1 MGKPEAAVENYFHQL
16 AQDNDF
22 LCYKFR
28 ALGIAGVPDRI
39 LIGHGLI
46 AFVELKAPKEHVR
59 PLQRLRIAQMRAHG
73 APTLVI
79 DTRDQVKLFYDA
91 VLGAVAQEPE
101 SFRQTCYQT
110 WQKKS
115 KTHCSFRTYTTHHHR
130 EEDQMATVLNDHDFN
145 DWYIYQRIL
154 PLIHK

>member
-1 MGKPEAAVENYFHQL
+1 MGKPEAAVENYFQKM

-46 AFVELKAPKEHVR
+46 AFVELKAPEEHVR

-91 VLGAVAQEPE
+91 VLGAVTQEPE
-101 SFRQTCYQT
+101 SFRWHCYQN
-110 WQKKS
+110 WQHKS
-115 KTHCSFRTYTTHHHR
+115 RINCSFRTYSTRYHQD
-130 EEDQMATVLNDHDFN
+130 EAQMTEVLNDHTFN

-154 PLIHK
+154 PLFHK